1 MTRARWWH
9 LLTAVTAS
17 VALVLQFVLIWQG
30 HNVLDET
37 DPPALGERVV
47 RFFGYFTIL
56 SNALVAYSTWTLALG
71 RDRDTAWWRV
81 LRLDGLIGITVTFV
95 VVQVLLRGLV
105 ELDGA
110 DLLADNLLH
119 VAVPAL
125 AVIGWVVFGPRHRV
139 RRSDLLPALGF
150 PVAWLVYTLIRGAIV
165 DWYPYPF
172 LDAAERGYG
181 SVALTCLGIAV
192 LFVAL
197 AALAW
202 KGDERLARTRLTN

>member
-1 MTRARWWH
+1 MTAARWWH
-9 LLTAVTAS
+9 LLTAVVATL
-17 VALVLQFVLIWQG
+17 ALVLQLVLVWQG
-30 HNVLDET
+30 NSILET
-37 DPPALGERVV
+37 EDPPALGERVI

-71 RDRDTAWWRV
+71 RDRDTTWWRL

-119 VAVPAL
+119 VAVPLL
-125 AVIGWVVFGPRHRV
+125 AVVGWLVFGPRRRV

-150 PVAWLVYTLIRGAIV
+150 PVAWLAYTLVRGGIV
-165 DWYPYPF
+165 EWYPYPF
-172 LDAAERGYG
+172 LDAGALGYG
-181 SVALTCLGIAV
+181 SVAATCLGIAV
-192 LFVAL
+192 LFIGL

-202 KGDERLARTRLTN
+202 KGDEALADTGR